1 MCLFFKR
8 KTAYEM
14 RISDWSSDVCSS
26 DLVSNGPLGSG
37 ESYSRTVDFTMPPG
51 VEGEYYVYVIANS
64 AGRNPIAGDIVRS
77 GSNSGLL
84 GQFSKYAFELPQGNL
99 GQASF
104 PVVYAEPDL
113 RDRKSTRLNSS
124 H

>member
-1 MCLFFKR
+1 
-8 KTAYEM
+8 
-14 RISDWSSDVCSS
+14 
-26 DLVSNGPLGSG
+26 
-37 ESYSRTVDFTMPPG
+37 MPPG

-113 RDRKSTRLNSS
+113 RVTELTLPEELAAGSTVRSEERRVGNEWVRNCRSRW
-124 H
+124 

>member
-1 MCLFFKR
+1 
-8 KTAYEM
+8 
-14 RISDWSSDVCSS
+14 
-26 DLVSNGPLGSG
+26 
-37 ESYSRTVDFTMPPG
+37 MPPG

-84 GQFSKYAFELPQGNL
+84 GQFSKSAFELPQGNL

-113 RDRKSTRLNSS
+113 RVTELTLPEEMAAGSTVTISFTVENGRAPGRERVCKY
-124 H
+124 

>member
-1 MCLFFKR
+1 M
-8 KTAYEM
+8 T
-14 RISDWSSDVCSS
+14 DVLWGANVREV
-26 DLVSNGPLGSG
+26 DVWGAQKVATVGVTNGPLGSG
-37 ESYSRTVDFTMPPG
+37 ESYSRTGDFTMPPG

-104 PVVYAEPDL
+104 PLVD
-113 RDRKSTRLNSS
+113 
-124 H
+124 